1 MKSVEGTLAGVR
13 EKTTEVLTEAEQ
25 TVNNDSVRSALIT
38 ITLLIKSDGDN
49 NANTSG
55 TIGMRGDS
63 DLIAQSLLNL
73 YRSNYSFQHVIKK
86 MLIMN
91 TLHHIMNPDDD
102 CDRDCEHCEEHSTH
116 VN

>member
-1 MKSVEGTLAGVR
+1 MYTREGTLAGVR

-25 TVNNDSVRSALIT
+25 IINDDKTRSALIT
-38 ITLLIKSDGDN
+38 VTLFTKIGDDS
-49 NANTSG
+49 NAKTDG

-73 YRSNYSFQHVIKK
+73 FRSNNSFKHVIKK
-86 MLIMN
+86 MLTMDI
-91 TLHHIMNPDDD
+91 LHHITDPDDD
-102 CDRDCEHCEEHSTH
+102 CDRDCKHCEEHSTH

>member
-1 MKSVEGTLAGVR
+1 MTTREGTLAGVR

-25 TVNNDSVRSALIT
+25 IINDDKTRSALIT
-38 ITLLIKSDGDN
+38 VTLLTKIGEDN
-49 NANTSG
+49 DAKTGG

-63 DLIAQSLLNL
+63 DLIAGSLLNL

-86 MLIMN
+86 MLNMDI
-91 TLHHIMNPDDD
+91 LHHITNPDDD
-102 CDRDCEHCEEHSTH
+102 CDHDCEHCEEHSTH

>member
-13 EKTTEVLTEAEQ
+13 EKTTEVLTEVEQ

-38 ITLLIKSDGDN
+38 ITLLTKSDGDYN
-49 NANTSG
+49 GNTDG
-55 TIGMRGDS
+55 TIGMLGDS

-73 YRSNYSFQHVIKK
+73 YRSNSSFQHVIKK

-102 CDRDCEHCEEHSTH
+102 CDCDCEHCEEHSTH

>member
-1 MKSVEGTLAGVR
+1 MKLVEGTLAGVR

-25 TVNNDSVRSALIT
+25 IINDDKTRSALIT
-38 ITLLIKSDGDN
+38 VTLLTKIGEDN
-49 NANTSG
+49 DAKTGG

-63 DLIAQSLLNL
+63 DLIAGSLLNL
-73 YRSNYSFQHVIKK
+73 YRSNYSFQHLIKK
-86 MLIMN
+86 MLTMDI
-91 TLHHIMNPDDD
+91 LHHITDPDND